1 MSSFKTRKKRNI
13 MKPIKVVVVGD
24 ANVGKTGMLL
34 TYANKV
40 FPSDLQP
47 TTIDTYSA
55 DEEIDGESF
64 NLSLWD
70 TSGAEGHKE
79 MRSYAYATDVFLVC
93 FSIADQKSW
102 ENVRAVWV
110 PEIQRDYPEAP
121 IILVGLKSDLR
132 KDSLGVPG
140 AIHFKSKYIPKSHIK
155 VGT

>member
-1 MSSFKTRKKRNI
+1 

-47 TTIDTYSA
+47 TTIDNYSA

-70 TSGAEGHKE
+70 TSGSDGYEE
-79 MRSYAYATDVFLVC
+79 MRAFTYSQTDVFLVC
-93 FSIADQKSW
+93 FSIAEQRSL
-102 ENVRAVWV
+102 ENVSSVWV
-110 PEIQRDYPEAP
+110 PEIRQHLPEAP

-132 KDSLGVPG
+132 KDSFGVPA
-140 AIHFKSKYIPKSHIK
+140 AIHFKSK
-155 VGT
+155 